1 MSGASSASR
10 KILLTTTAYPLR
22 LGDLSD
28 REFFALSTVFLKIPP
43 LTSSGET

>member
-28 REFFALSTVFLKIPP
+28 REVFCALNSF
-43 LTSSGET
+43 S